1 MIMIDKIK
9 EYIKCPQFGD
19 LEYGEWGALRLE
31 QREAYKYLIDIIEWQ
46 EHEISRL
53 TSLIKEIAVCFDE
66 ESPEEPK
73 GIPEKIDH
81 LIGYDIRQFDDLK
94 ECVEIT
100 TNDLFGKVN
109 KITDILN
116 QVLDYLESKGK

>member
-1 MIMIDKIK
+1 MRLYYKKIK
-9 EYIKCPQFGD
+9 WGCHY
-19 LEYGEWGALRLE
+19 LEWIVYD
-31 QREAYKYLIDIIEWQ
+31 YKVVNEL
-46 EHEISRL
+46 
-53 TSLIKEIAVCFDE
+53 
-66 ESPEEPK
+66 ESPAFFELTKGITKSLLNDEVEIIDEVEILEEPK

-94 ECVEIT
+94 EYVEIT

-116 QVLDYLESKGK
+116 QVLDYLESKGE

>member
-31 QREAYKYLIDIIEWQ
+31 QREAYKHLIEIIEWQ

-53 TSLIKEIAVCFDE
+53 NGLMQEIKCYSSKDT
-66 ESPEEPK
+66 PEEPK
-73 GIPEKIDH
+73 GIPRK
-81 LIGYDIRQFDDLK
+81 L
-94 ECVEIT
+94 
-100 TNDLFGKVN
+100 
-109 KITDILN
+109 DILTFSDLIDMSKEDLVN
-116 QVLDYLESKGK
+116 VIKEQRFKINEILDYLESKGESNE